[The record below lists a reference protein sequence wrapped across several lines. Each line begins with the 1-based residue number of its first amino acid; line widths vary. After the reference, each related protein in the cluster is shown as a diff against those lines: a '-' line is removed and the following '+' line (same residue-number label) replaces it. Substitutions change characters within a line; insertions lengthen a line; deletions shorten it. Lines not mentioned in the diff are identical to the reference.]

1 MPDRPTAGETYNR
14 LTDAWW
20 AICMKC
26 WQLDPALRSSMS
38 DILTDIER
46 VSHLT
51 LEEPLW

>member
-1 MPDRPTAGETYNR
+1 MPDCPTAEATCNR

-26 WQLDPALRSSMS
+26 WQLDPALHPSMS

-51 LEEPLW
+51 LEEPLR